1 MRRIYSYNLAILFYF
16 LQGKTW
22 SIPITNRVRKEALD
36 SLFDNLES
44 IVATQDIFCR
54 KIQNDSY
61 IVSVEEPQKHKL
73 KDYLQKY
80 CDELENDHLYTEELQ
95 TFEWKPIRQEY
106 VKKLVESHYNLN
118 CYHIT
123 NVYDLYLVAPELMK
137 FDYNIKIEIDSRF
150 VPQHNS
156 SSCHELFCRKNFKF
170 NCTLNLS
177 SILEEQEK
185 TKTVKAASQRQN
197 KTSNKFHFTKS
208 QLYLLGLIQ
217 ERIET
222 GNDSVITLDDL
233 ERIYSPKKDDSELKT
248 SLDMRMSNNVS
259 KLNTEFKKITGKYIL
274 EKTDSYNIQ
283 IGKLNLSSNGSDYE
297 IIATLEDIA
306 IALELSSNTLE

>member
-22 SIPITNRVRKEALD
+22 SIPITNKVRKEALD

-54 KIQNDSY
+54 EIQNDSY
-61 IVSVEEPQKHKL
+61 IVSVEEPQKHIL
-73 KDYLQKY
+73 KDYLQEY
-80 CDELENDHLYTEELQ
+80 CEELVNDRLETRNQ
-95 TFEWKPIRQEY
+95 NVLRWNFARQEFI
-106 VKKLVESHYNLN
+106 KRLAPLNLN
-118 CYHIT
+118 CFIST
-123 NVYDLYLVAPELMK
+123 NIYDMPQLAPEL
-137 FDYNIKIEIDSRF
+137 IKLDDNGGYTLEISIDTARERISEESF
-150 VPQHNS
+150 S
-156 SSCHELFCRKNFKF
+156 FK
-170 NCTLNLS
+170 CSLNLS
-177 SILEEQEK
+177 GIVEEQKK
-185 TKTVKAASQRQN
+185 TKTVKSASQRQD

-259 KLNTEFKKITGKYIL
+259 KLNTEFKKMTGKYIL